1 MTKLDLDLFMYA
13 ASVILSRFNFVY
25 GDKCRSFQ
33 QMIVTSKV
41 FETTAVAVTE
51 IGKYVSQEAD
61 IDGDGCINYEEFYNM
76 MTSGGRYCK
85 ADSSFVAG

>member
-1 MTKLDLDLFMYA
+1 MMNLGEKMTELECDALVDVSKTLGNCMCIFHPKPQFVTKLDLDLFMYA

-41 FETTAVAVTE
+41 FETTWN
-51 IGKYVSQEAD
+51 
-61 IDGDGCINYEEFYNM
+61 CH
-76 MTSGGRYCK
+76 
-85 ADSSFVAG
+85 